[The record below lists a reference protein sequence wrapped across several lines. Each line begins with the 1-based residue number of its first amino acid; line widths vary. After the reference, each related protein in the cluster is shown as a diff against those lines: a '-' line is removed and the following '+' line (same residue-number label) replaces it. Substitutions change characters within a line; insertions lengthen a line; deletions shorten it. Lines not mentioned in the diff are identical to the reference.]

1 MKKFIKNL
9 IIVSLLVIAT
19 IVVIPNV
26 FAEFSTN
33 NNSLTVSGLETNT
46 DKDVSVNL
54 YKIIDVNTKNGQ
66 PQSPVYKWNT
76 NVAKW
81 LNEKAPSTYKD
92 YIDDD
97 GNVTDAFNKAL
108 EQSKVIDK
116 FYDDLSAAIRGGKD
130 ITLSPVDTKTAK
142 NVESVTFTGL
152 DLGVYFV
159 LANGGMKVYKPTS
172 INIVPEKD
180 QTSGD
185 WVVKNNS
192 VELKSSSP
200 SIVKTVEDAQQA
212 QAAAATGFIGKK
224 VKYTLKI
231 TVPHYPENTTNKT
244 LYIEDQ
250 LSNGLDFIADTTG
263 DYAMVV
269 KSDTGVTLKEDT
281 NFSLD
286 YTDRKLTLHFD
297 GDGTPEGKNKYY
309 DTIKTYDEIT
319 ITYYATVNENAI
331 VKADN
336 TATLHYNNDPYGKS
350 DPEPSTPEVT
360 VYTYGFDVTKVDK
373 NNPNGDPL
381 KGAEF
386 VISKNADASN
396 PLKFVAL
403 DGKPGEY
410 RLAKDGEE
418 GADEKLVA
426 TNGTLK
432 VYGLDTGDYYV
443 KETKAPTG
451 YVINPIPQKKTLT
464 DAEPDGKLEGDGDNL
479 LTFKFENSDSI
490 IDLPVTGGIG
500 TLIFSIIG
508 VLFMGTSIVL
518 VRNILKKKEVQL

>member
-1 MKKFIKNL
+1 MKNNKIFKR
-9 IIVSLLVIAT
+9 IITLCLLVIAAVMFVPGVLAA
-19 IVVIPNV
+19 I
-26 FAEFSTN
+26 STD
-33 NNSLTVSGLETNT
+33 NNSLTVSGLETGT
-46 DKDVSVNL
+46 GKTVSVNL
-54 YKIIDVNTKNGQ
+54 YKIINVNTKNGQ
-66 PQSPVYKWNT
+66 PQSPVYKWDT
-76 NVAKW
+76 NVATW
-81 LNEKAPSTYKD
+81 LNTKAPAAYKD
-92 YIDDD
+92 YIDAD

-108 EQSKVIDK
+108 ENGETKVIDQ
-116 FYDDLSAAIRGGKD
+116 FYDDLSAAIRGGED
-130 ITLSPVDTKTAK
+130 ITLSPVDTKTAN
-142 NVESVTFTGL
+142 NVASVTFEGL

-159 LANGGMKVYKPTS
+159 LANGGMKVYNPTS
-172 INIVPEKD
+172 VNIVPEKD
-180 QTSGD
+180 QTTGD
-185 WVVKNNS
+185 WVVKNTS

-212 QAAAATGFIGKK
+212 QAAAATAYIGKK
-224 VKYTLKI
+224 VKFTLKI
-231 TVPHYPENTTNKT
+231 TVPHYPENTKAKT

-269 KSDTGVTLKEDT
+269 KSDTNANLVKDT
-281 NFSLD
+281 D
-286 YTDRKLTLHFD
+286 YSVSYSSDRLLTLHFD
-297 GDGTPEGKNKYY
+297 GEFY
-309 DTIKTYDEIT
+309 DRVKAYDEIT

-331 VKADN
+331 VKANN
-336 TATLHYNNDPYGKS
+336 TATLHYNNDPYGES

-373 NNPNGDPL
+373 NKPNGNPL

-386 VISKNADASN
+386 VISKKADASD
-396 PLKFVAL
+396 PLSFVAL

-410 RLAKDGEE
+410 RLAKDGET
-418 GADEKLVA
+418 GTTTLIA

-432 VYGLDTGDYYV
+432 VYGLDTDDYYV

-464 DAEPDGKLEGDGDNL
+464 DSEPNGVLDDQGEDDNL
-479 LTFKFENSDSI
+479 LTFNFENSDSI